1 MAKIAVIGASENN
14 ETNTR
19 IVSVLSSFGHK
30 VDSFSQGSLPN
41 LSSYDL
47 IMTARFSGT
56 LGFSQI
62 LSAFNSGVSVIVGM
76 EQQPATGIGSSAQHL
91 GGLIGLNKS
100 TTFDSTTNKVFI
112 DVDSFPGYTNG
123 QTINIHPSN
132 ENYSYCNVNDVCENA
147 MIIGMHGAYP
157 ATMVMI
163 IAAQKGKVSL
173 NGGQFPAACGFFGPG
188 YSSNYEYLQSGKELL
203 NNFVNYILSL
213 NSNAIISGFVTND
226 LEQPLIRTVRLYEQL
241 SGRLVT
247 STISDAT
254 GFYTFDVLSDQLY
267 FVVCESDSSDNNFQ
281 INAHVIGVSSS

>member
-1 MAKIAVIGASENN
+1 MARIAVIGASTSDY
-14 ETNTR
+14 TNTR
-19 IVSVLSSFGHK
+19 ITSTLTSYGHE
-30 VDSFSQGSLPN
+30 VQNISQNSIPN
-41 LSSYDL
+41 LNTFDL
-47 IMTARFSGT
+47 IMTARFMGST
-56 LGFSQI
+56 GFNQI
-62 LSAFNSGVSVIVGM
+62 KAAFKNGVSVIVGM
-76 EQQPATGIGSSAQHL
+76 EQSPSSGFGPTAQHL

-100 TTFDSTTNKVFI
+100 TNFDRTTNSAIISTDLFPKYKKG
-112 DVDSFPGYTNG
+112 DVV
-123 QTINIHPSN
+123 NIHPSG
-132 ENYSYCNVNDVCENA
+132 ENYSYCAVADVCENA
-147 MIIGMHGAYP
+147 IIVGMHGAYP
-157 ATMVMI
+157 SARVLL

-173 NGGQFPAACGFFGPG
+173 NGDQFPAACGFFGPG
-188 YSSNYEYLQSGKELL
+188 YTSNYEYLQSGEDLL

>member
-1 MAKIAVIGASENN
+1 MAKIAVIGDSESN

-100 TTFDSTTNKVFI
+100 TNFDSSTNMVFI
-112 DVDSFPGYTNG
+112 NTDSFPDYMNG
-123 QTINIHPSN
+123 EIVTIHPSG
-132 ENYSYCNVNDVCENA
+132 ENYSFCAVSDVCENA
-147 MIIGMHGAYP
+147 IIVGMHGAYP
-157 ATMVMI
+157 SERVLL

-173 NGGQFPAACGFFGPG
+173 NGDQFPAACGFFGPG
-188 YSSNYEYLQSGKELL
+188 YTSNYEYLQSGKDLL
-203 NNFVNYILSL
+203 NNFISYILSL
-213 NSNAIISGFVTND
+213 NSNAVISGFVTDDSN
-226 LEQPLIRTVRLYEQL
+226 QPLNRTVRLYEQD
-241 SGRLVT
+241 SGKLVA
-247 STISDAT
+247 SIESDVT
-254 GFYTFDVLSDQLY
+254 GYYAFDVITDQAY
-267 FVVCESDSSDNNFQ
+267 FIVCESDSNEKNFQ
-281 INAHVIGVSSS
+281 INAHVLGVATG